1 MLGISRGKYL
11 VIIVV
16 IALLLTI
23 ALALFLHYL
32 TFPSSKNVVNTTN
45 KLITN
50 VHRCKVLIAD
60 GLYDLFPNR
69 TLINYLRSILVNKG
83 CEVTIYLGS
92 NVTIDV
98 FKRLTNYNVIILR
111 LHGGYGYEHGSV
123 VTGLFTGVKWTYRYY
138 PLAKEGYVAKGVPF
152 YARER
157 AYVALLPKFFEE
169 KLVGRFSSDSILI
182 AFGCF
187 TAMNKKLIGA
197 FLDHGL
203 HCYIGWNGTVTIDY
217 LDRVLPTLINKIIE
231 LKDPMKAVSYI
242 NKHLGPDPKTGNE
255 LVVICK

>member
-1 MLGISRGKYL
+1 MGISRGKYL

-69 TLINYLRSILVNKG
+69 TLINYLRSILVSKG

-98 FKRLTNYNVIILR
+98 VACALSFGSCGYFSDLLGLLPYS
-111 LHGGYGYEHGSV
+111 LHLVRWFIGGYINRHHLSGLTGYAII
-123 VTGLFTGVKWTYRYY
+123 TPYGLMTSTSKPQKRHINII
-138 PLAKEGYVAKGVPF
+138 
-152 YARER
+152 
-157 AYVALLPKFFEE
+157 LPKF
-169 KLVGRFSSDSILI
+169 
-182 AFGCF
+182 
-187 TAMNKKLIGA
+187 
-197 FLDHGL
+197 
-203 HCYIGWNGTVTIDY
+203 
-217 LDRVLPTLINKIIE
+217 
-231 LKDPMKAVSYI
+231 
-242 NKHLGPDPKTGNE
+242 PK
-255 LVVICK
+255 